1 MVAPTEQQLANGAR
15 ATFIYDSDARLTR
28 LANLKSDSTVISS
41 FDYTYDNAGARTAV
55 LESNG
60 DRVTWSYDEA
70 SRLTR
75 EQRSGLTQYDVTHT
89 YDGAGNRLVRIADGS
104 RTTYVYDSANQ
115 LVTSQDSSGVT
126 TYTFDAAGNL
136 AVEEAPG
143 GRTTNTWDAENR
155 LTLVQAPSSVINTM
169 AYRADGLRVEK
180 QDSSGTSRFI
190 WDGENILQET
200 DAANATV
207 CQYTLQP
214 LLHGH
219 LVSQR
224 RGNASRFYHF
234 DALGSTR

>member
-1 MVAPTEQQLANGAR
+1 M
-15 ATFIYDSDARLTR
+15 
-28 LANLKSDSTVISS
+28 
-41 FDYTYDNAGARTAV
+41 
-55 LESNG
+55 
-60 DRVTWSYDEA
+60 
-70 SRLTR
+70 
-75 EQRSGLTQYDVTHT
+75 
-89 YDGAGNRLVRIADGS
+89 RIADGS
-104 RTTYVYDSANQ
+104 RSTYVYDSANQ

-190 WDGENILQET
+190 WDGAEILQET

-214 LLHGH
+214 VLHGH

-234 DALGSTR
+234 DALGSTRQLTDASQAVTDNYIYQAYGVVAASTGETVNPFRWVGLLGYFYDPDRLAYYIRARHYAPVLARWLSQDPLGYRMGNQTLHESEAEVTRPRHSLG